1 MNGGYSQ
8 KAGVEHACYDA
19 GEYYQQYHK
28 GSWSAVRQVA
38 HHQCAAQSTHYH
50 YTFKAQIDYAGML
63 GEAAAKGHQQ
73 QNRSE
78 QQGVLYQQYH

>member
-1 MNGGYSQ
+1 MMLVSITSSTIRA
-8 KAGVEHACYDA
+8 AG
-19 GEYYQQYHK
+19 
-28 GSWSAVRQVA
+28 A

-50 YTFKAQIDYAGML
+50 YAFKAQVDYAGML